1 MWFGRGKVSGE
12 EDVNLSSEKNAPS
25 AGTFEKSYRCEYSG
39 SHPYLFHQN
48 TFIRMKNLL
57 KKLAAPAAVLALTPA
72 VLFFLMRDPQPDFR
86 QASPQFHQFT
96 ALNEVPSDHDRA
108 GTWKSVATF
117 RTLSPASEHSFFG
130 QEISVQGNEQLDR
143 IRIGITGNLISR
155 IEIWKQDQLV
165 ETKELGFVGKMTWG
179 KTHRMS
185 VDFRDATNARYAGK
199 SNIHMRCYSGSGFL
213 GDVATISMD
222 LSDYGD
228 LSGAKSIGMFSE
240 GPQQAADVADLS
252 IWKNYQSFD

>member
-1 MWFGRGKVSGE
+1 M
-12 EDVNLSSEKNAPS
+12 
-25 AGTFEKSYRCEYSG
+25 
-39 SHPYLFHQN
+39 
-48 TFIRMKNLL
+48 
-57 KKLAAPAAVLALTPA
+57 KKLFKKLLAPAALLALTPA

-86 QASPQFHQFT
+86 QVSPQFNQFK

-117 RTLSPASEHSFFG
+117 RTLSPASERSFFG
-130 QEISVQGNEQLDR
+130 QEIVVQGNEQLDR

-155 IEIWKQDQLV
+155 VEIWRQNQLL

-179 KTHRMS
+179 RTHRMS
-185 VDFRDATNARYAGK
+185 VDFCDATNAKYAGK
-199 SNIHMRCYSGSGFL
+199 SNIQMRCYNGSGFL

-228 LSGAKSIGMFSE
+228 LSGAKSIGVFSK
-240 GPQQAADVADLS
+240 GPQQTVDFAELR